1 MFYTKGSIVG
11 YSDDS
16 KTEAIKFEFN
26 CLMSDNDLEKVL
38 ETLRGQFNQMGEAL
52 HFKLTLESEDI

>member
-11 YSDDS
+11 HSDES
-16 KTEAIKFEFN
+16 KTEVIRFDFN
-26 CLMSDNDLEKVL
+26 CLMVDDDLEKVL